1 MRSSRESK
9 MELTSEELKEALARL
24 RRIEGQVRG
33 IQRML
38 EERDCGEVI
47 VQIAAAR
54 SALNRV
60 ALLIL
65 QGYTRECLAGVRR
78 GERDEEELEELLRS
92 YLTLS

>member
-1 MRSSRESK
+1 MMRLSK
-9 MELTSEELKEALARL
+9 EELKEAKDRL

-38 EERDCGEVI
+38 EERECPEVI

-54 SALNRV
+54 NALNKV

-65 QGYTRECLAGVRR
+65 QDYTRECLEGMRS
-78 GERDEEELEELLRS
+78 GERERERDREKIEELLHS

>member
-1 MRSSRESK
+1 MRSSREPK
-9 MELTSEELKEALARL
+9 MKLPPEELKEAQDRL

-33 IQRML
+33 IQKML
-38 EERDCGEVI
+38 QERDCAEVV

-54 SALNRV
+54 SALKGV

-65 QGYTRECLAGVRR
+65 QGYTRECLEGLRS
-78 GERDEEELEELLRS
+78 GEGDEQEIEEVLHS